1 MLIYVIPLVIL
12 IIVLIVVKKRQ
23 DAQESDKAKTK
34 TLKSQKPS
42 TATKVTPQKTKVV
55 QSSGVENKAVVPLS
69 PETRKKIEGL
79 IQESNFFAA
88 EAQINQALNR
98 DNSQHELYLLLLDIH
113 ILQKD
118 DFAITQLIN
127 HIRALSIDD
136 ILAQAEE
143 KRTVY
148 EKIKE
153 TETKQASLPA
163 TPTSDTTDFD
173 ALTQSVRSE
182 DTKSDLIFEQLQ
194 QEITPVKEE
203 QAPLEF
209 NFTPGTRSASPIEKK
224 TSLEE
229 SNSFDFNS
237 TSSFTKDTPTEPA
250 SKASNEVQ
258 FDFESLKVETATPEV
273 VSSITPNSPE
283 TDFNTQIG
291 KSQIP
296 NFDLKL
302 EVNNEQLPT
311 TTEEITPLDFSFS
324 IETPAPV
331 AEKTSEPAIEFD
343 LSSLS
348 AAAPVSES
356 ATQTD
361 LSSGLDFKLDH
372 TETKPAT
379 TGVTFDIPAT
389 PVQTATDQHD
399 PLVQSFPELLDVNEA
414 SLNLDLA
421 QQYIQLGAYVAA
433 REIIA
438 EREAE
443 YTAEQQQRAEQ
454 LLNQIAS

>member
-34 TLKSQKPS
+34 TVKAKKPGS
-42 TATKVTPQKTKVV
+42 ASKTAPQKTKVV
-55 QSSGVENKAVVPLS
+55 EPVGVAKKSATPLS
-69 PETRKKIEGL
+69 AETRKKIEGL
-79 IQESNFFAA
+79 IQERNFFAA

-118 DFAITQLIN
+118 EFAISQLLN
-127 HIRALSIDD
+127 HIRSLNLDE
-136 ILAQAEE
+136 ILAQAEAKQRE
-143 KRTVY
+143 FDQSLSAVQDTIDFPSAQLKTSSVQ
-148 EKIKE
+148 E
-153 TETKQASLPA
+153 TSASSDAFADLVAPAPSNEQA
-163 TPTSDTTDFD
+163 
-173 ALTQSVRSE
+173 
-182 DTKSDLIFEQLQ
+182 FEQLQ
-194 QEITPVKEE
+194 QEFQPSKSAPAIEPVADI
-203 QAPLEF
+203 QPLEF
-209 NFTPGTRSASPIEKK
+209 NFEPTTTPVVAPKS
-224 TSLEE
+224 EE
-229 SNSFDFNS
+229 TPVPAVDFEFQD
-237 TSSFTKDTPTEPA
+237 TSSAVVQTTPTAATETA
-250 SKASNEVQ
+250 AVL
-258 FDFESLKVETATPEV
+258 DFKLELQQAAPVETAPA
-273 VSSITPNSPE
+273 VS
-283 TDFNTQIG
+283 
-291 KSQIP
+291 
-296 NFDLKL
+296 
-302 EVNNEQLPT
+302 
-311 TTEEITPLDFSFS
+311 EEIKPLDFSFS
-324 IETPAPV
+324 IGTPAPV

-372 TETKPAT
+372 AETKPAA

-389 PVQTATDQHD
+389 SVQTATDQHD
-399 PLVQSFPELLDVNEA
+399 PLVQSFPELLDINEA

-443 YTAEQQQRAEQ
+443 CTAEQQQRAEQ

>member
-34 TLKSQKPS
+34 TVKAKKPGS
-42 TATKVTPQKTKVV
+42 ASKTAPQKTKVV
-55 QSSGVENKAVVPLS
+55 EPVGVAKKSATPLS
-69 PETRKKIEGL
+69 AETRKKIEGL
-79 IQESNFFAA
+79 IQERNFFAA

-118 DFAITQLIN
+118 EFAISQLLN
-127 HIRALSIDD
+127 HIRSLNLDE
-136 ILAQAEE
+136 ILAQAEAKQRE
-143 KRTVY
+143 FDQSLSAVQDTIDFPSAQLKTSSVQ
-148 EKIKE
+148 E
-153 TETKQASLPA
+153 TSASSDAFADLVAPAPSNEQA
-163 TPTSDTTDFD
+163 
-173 ALTQSVRSE
+173 
-182 DTKSDLIFEQLQ
+182 FEQLQ
-194 QEITPVKEE
+194 QEFQPSKSAPAIEPVADI
-203 QAPLEF
+203 QPLEF
-209 NFTPGTRSASPIEKK
+209 NFEPTTTPVVAPKS
-224 TSLEE
+224 EE
-229 SNSFDFNS
+229 TPVPAVDFEFQD
-237 TSSFTKDTPTEPA
+237 TSSAVVQTTPTAATETA
-250 SKASNEVQ
+250 AVL
-258 FDFESLKVETATPEV
+258 DFKLELQQAAPVETAPA
-273 VSSITPNSPE
+273 VS
-283 TDFNTQIG
+283 
-291 KSQIP
+291 
-296 NFDLKL
+296 
-302 EVNNEQLPT
+302 
-311 TTEEITPLDFSFS
+311 EEITPLDFSFS
-324 IETPAPV
+324 IGTPAPV

-372 TETKPAT
+372 AETKPAA

-389 PVQTATDQHD
+389 SVQTATDQHD
-399 PLVQSFPELLDVNEA
+399 PLVQSFPELLDINEA